1 MDSLDLF
8 FGVLSSSLFGLKA
21 CLHKTNW
28 SSQPPESILPC
39 QPPLSNSAWWA
50 TGAALQ
56 APLQPV
62 LSLSHQV
69 RSLGPLIVDSTHSI
83 LSLAHQIL
91 YFALLTVTLFPIT
104 PLMSQHA
111 SSSSQTI
118 PSQSN
123 ERLLSRM
130 KDGTETTPYLQ
141 DLTPDLSREASE
153 QSNSSERGRSPKQRP
168 YSKSKHLSLLK
179 RLNPP
184 MKSSSVPY
192 HPILPFSTTSRKLVD
207 RISPGQQGNIQK
219 PLSKEPLNLAPLR
232 RTLLSRMG
240 QSQTLTSSSFQLNP
254 IQGMPEDSIQ
264 LTQNQRMWKRGSRS
278 ATGPQSMRSSSHGKA
293 SQQSFEPDL
302 SKKC

>member
-1 MDSLDLF
+1 
-8 FGVLSSSLFGLKA
+8 
-21 CLHKTNW
+21 
-28 SSQPPESILPC
+28 
-39 QPPLSNSAWWA
+39 
-50 TGAALQ
+50 
-56 APLQPV
+56 
-62 LSLSHQV
+62 
-69 RSLGPLIVDSTHSI
+69 
-83 LSLAHQIL
+83 
-91 YFALLTVTLFPIT
+91 
-104 PLMSQHA
+104 
-111 SSSSQTI
+111 
-118 PSQSN
+118 
-123 ERLLSRM
+123 M